1 MSNVMFRHLFTI
13 IWNNRKNNLWLIVG
27 MFIISASLWY
37 SVDYIYAV
45 AVNQNKTL
53 GFDWHHV
60 YKINIGALT
69 PESIKFRSEPEHT
82 AAGNNLVTFLNRLEQ
97 HPAVESV
104 CLTQMHKHYQWTNQ
118 GGTLK
123 VDTFSTGLWH
133 RTVTPEYFKVFRV
146 KGADGS
152 SPEELASKAVFTD
165 LMITKEVVEKLFPDG
180 NAVNK
185 TVYSAN
191 LEDSVRIS
199 AVIESQKYNE
209 YTNHQRAAYQIL
221 NLNELSGVSYDDVP
235 WYGSYIRIRPDADVD
250 GFMSSFRKEMRT
262 QLMIGNLYLE
272 DMRPMST
279 IRDEQLKDYRN
290 DVYTYYTVIV
300 FFLLNAFLAVLGTF
314 WSRTQQ
320 RRSELALRV
329 AIGSSKQKINN
340 LLNYEGIFLLTIAF
354 IFAMILAWNLGI
366 GDLVSTWPVEFTG
379 KRFIISSLITYA
391 LLILIVCVAIWY
403 PSRQAM
409 KIQPSEALHE
419 E

>member
-1 MSNVMFRHLFTI
+1 MSNVMFKHLFTI
-13 IWNNRKNNLWLIVG
+13 IWNNRKNNLWLIIG
-27 MFIISASLWY
+27 LFLISISLWY

-45 AVNQNKTL
+45 VVNNNRTL

-69 PESIKFRSEPEHT
+69 QESVKFRNEPEHMK
-82 AAGNNLVTFLNRLEQ
+82 GGDDLITFLNRLEQ

-104 CLTQMHKHYQWTNQ
+104 CLTRMHAHYVWKNQ

-123 VDTFSTGLWH
+123 VDTFSSGGWY

-152 SPEELASKAVFTD
+152 SPEEVASKAVFTD
-165 LMITKEVVEKLFPDG
+165 IIITKDAADRLFPDG
-180 NAVNK
+180 NAVHK
-185 TVYSAN
+185 TVFSTVTN
-191 LEDSVRIS
+191 DSVKIS
-199 AVIESQKYNE
+199 AVIENQKYNE
-209 YTNHQRAAYQIL
+209 YTSHQSATYKIL
-221 NLNELSGVSYDDVP
+221 NLNDLAGHDYQFASWCDCYV
-235 WYGSYIRIRPDADVD
+235 RIRPDMD
-250 GFMSSFRKEMRT
+250 GDDFMKNFRKEMRT

-272 DMRPMST
+272 DMRPMT
-279 IRDEQLKDYRN
+279 AARNEQLKDDRSE
-290 DVYTYYTVIV
+290 VYTYVTVIV

-320 RRSELALRV
+320 RRSELALRI
-329 AIGSSKQKINN
+329 AIGSSKVKINQ

-354 IFAMILAWNLGI
+354 IFAMILAWNLGVA
-366 GDLVSTWPVEFTG
+366 DLVSTWPVEFTAQ
-379 KRFIISSLITYA
+379 RFITSSLITYA
-391 LLILIVCVAIWY
+391 LLVLIVCIGIWY